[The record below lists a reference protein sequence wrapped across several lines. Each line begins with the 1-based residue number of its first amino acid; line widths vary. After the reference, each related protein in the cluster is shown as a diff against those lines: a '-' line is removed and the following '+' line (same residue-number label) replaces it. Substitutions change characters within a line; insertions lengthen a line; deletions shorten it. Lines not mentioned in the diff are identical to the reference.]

1 MTTDLALMK
10 IIKIFPASVVR
21 QIAVVIQLEKDLDGG
36 LTRTS
41 LGSKDLLSKKN

>member
-1 MTTDLALMK
+1 MITDLALMK

-21 QIAVVIQLEKDLDGG
+21 QIAVVIQSEKDLDGG